1 MRTRE
6 DIESYLMRSGIAYEA
21 LEDANDATWI
31 VRDHSSGGTILV
43 RLAGS
48 IVFFRTKVLRLE
60 TVGDSAAL
68 FKKLLEL
75 NSSDM
80 VHGSYGISDDD
91 VVLTCALRLE
101 NLDYN
106 EYQGTIDDF
115 SLALTNH
122 HSVLSAFR
130 TQSDD

>member
-6 DIESYLMRSGIAYEA
+6 DIESYLMRSGTAYEA
-21 LEDANDATWI
+21 VGEDEHPTWM

-43 RLAGS
+43 RLAGP
-48 IVFFRTKVLRLE
+48 IVFFRSKVMRLD
-60 TVGDSAAL
+60 TVQDRAGL
-68 FKKLLEL
+68 FEKLLHL
-75 NSSDM
+75 NATDM
-80 VHGSYGISDDD
+80 VHASYGIGGDD

-106 EYQGTIDDF
+106 EFQGTIDDF

-122 HSVLSAFR
+122 HALLAPFR
-130 TQSDD
+130 AATEE

>member
-6 DIESYLMRSGIAYEA
+6 DIESYLMRSGIAYEPIDEA
-21 LEDANDATWI
+21 DDATWI

-43 RLAGS
+43 RLAGP
-48 IVFFRTKVLRLE
+48 IVFFRSKVLRLE
-60 TVGDSAAL
+60 HVRETDPL
-68 FKKLLEL
+68 FRKVLEL
-75 NSSDM
+75 NASDM
-80 VHGSYGISDDD
+80 VHGSYAIAGDDI
-91 VVLTCALRLE
+91 VLTCALRLE

-122 HSVLSAFR
+122 HSVLAAFR
-130 TQSDD
+130 AEDQA

>member
-21 LEDANDATWI
+21 LDDAEDAMWI

-43 RLAGS
+43 RLAGP
-48 IVFFRTKVLRLE
+48 IVFFRSKVLRLGVVNDPE
-60 TVGDSAAL
+60 KL
-68 FKKLLEL
+68 FRKVLEL
-75 NSSDM
+75 NASDM
-80 VHGSYGISDDD
+80 VHGSYGISGEDI
-91 VVLTCALRLE
+91 VLTCALRLE

-122 HSVLSAFR
+122 HTVLAEFR
-130 TQSDD
+130 DQAQA